1 MRVAMCCAL
10 AFACACAPF
19 GVRPPPSNA
28 TKLGQA
34 LAFAAVAGVT
44 QVVLSAAEQNAR
56 SRAPVTHSTTGAMSP
71 GCDNN
76 GQYAC
81 LSVAP
86 SSSAQVP
93 SEPEMSEDDAHDY
106 IFAYI
111 NGVRKLN
118 GVGALDTD
126 ASLDAFA
133 RAGSDELG
141 QDHLP
146 NRHLI
151 DHSRDLQGR
160 CAEVQGSAEGASPGP
175 IQQRIADYLLRWMAE
190 GPGGMHHDT
199 MLRPEWRKLG
209 VGIVTRDA
217 RMYLTVDFS
226 N

>member
-1 MRVAMCCAL
+1 
-10 AFACACAPF
+10 
-19 GVRPPPSNA
+19 VRPPPSNA
-28 TKLGQA
+28 AKAGQA
-34 LAFAAVAGVT
+34 LAFAAVAGAA
-44 QVVLSAAEQNAR
+44 QVALAAAEQNAKNN
-56 SRAPVTHSTTGAMSP
+56 APVTRSTTGAMSP

-86 SSSAQVP
+86 PPSAP
-93 SEPEMSEDDAHDY
+93 DAPEPEMSEDDAHDY
-106 IFAYI
+106 VLAYV

-118 GVGALDTD
+118 GVGPLVPD

-133 RAGSDELG
+133 RAGSDELA

-146 NRHLI
+146 NRHLL
-151 DHSRDLQGR
+151 DHARELQAR
-160 CAEVQGSAEGASPGP
+160 SAEVQGSPEGARPGP
-175 IQQRIADYLLRWMAE
+175 LQERIADYLLRWMGE

-199 MLRPEWRKLG
+199 MLHPEWRKLG
-209 VGIVTRDA
+209 VGIVSRAD